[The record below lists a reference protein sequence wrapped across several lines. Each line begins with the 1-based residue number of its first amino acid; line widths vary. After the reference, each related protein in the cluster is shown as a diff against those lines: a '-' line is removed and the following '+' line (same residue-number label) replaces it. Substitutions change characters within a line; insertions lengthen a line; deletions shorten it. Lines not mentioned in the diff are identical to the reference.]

1 MTCKGERHW
10 LRLRFRGEEGLV
22 IIGHAGWE
30 LSGSSVTFTSVAED
44 SRSSRTPHLTW
55 RRFNTIKRTTNSA
68 LIN

>member
-30 LSGSSVTFTSVAED
+30 LSGSSVTFTFVAGVL
-44 SRSSRTPHLTW
+44 SAVHAPLT
-55 RRFNTIKRTTNSA
+55 SPGDA
-68 LIN
+68 LIQLNAPLTQL